1 MGYTV
6 ESYLLDLRAARAA
19 MTARKPMSEPFW
31 LGSGEHARR
40 EGQGSKPS
48 LGHVLSEMSGSGLR
62 VPGRAALRYA
72 ILALSAGHCCH
83 GTPLSACRLKNFRRN
98 DRRFRVGKR

>member
-19 MTARKPMSEPFW
+19 MTARKSMSEPFW

-40 EGQGSKPS
+40 EGQGSKTS
-48 LGHVLSEMSGSGLR
+48 LGHVLSDMSGSGLR
-62 VPGRAALRYA
+62 VPGRAALDTPFWPCPRDT
-72 ILALSAGHCCH
+72 GCH
-83 GTPLSACRLKNFRRN
+83 GSACRLKNFRRN